1 MCLGPCFWY
10 RFCPNHPDKNRGN
23 HHTIV
28 MYDLSITISRSA
40 RFPRRSRNFMILK
53 FGNNSGKIIMYDV
66 FYSTKNNL
74 VSANHRRVGREF
86 SGFLRNIFTNHNT
99 YIRHFSLRVRL
110 EYFFW
115 KIMLIFSRNM
125 LLINSITCYNTLAM
139 AAANRRYVV
148 QDWKQYPSYGIEGF
162 TGDRKPNQCQV
173 AVRTLQI
180 SGLGYNSITWA
191 QTWPWAFTQI
201 CVKARPFN
209 LDRQKLRSKKTFF

>member
-115 KIMLIFSRNM
+115 KIMLIFSRNI
-125 LLINSITCYNTLAM
+125 LLIPFHAIT
-139 AAANRRYVV
+139 R
-148 QDWKQYPSYGIEGF
+148 
-162 TGDRKPNQCQV
+162 
-173 AVRTLQI
+173 
-180 SGLGYNSITWA
+180 
-191 QTWPWAFTQI
+191 WPWLQNEGMSFKNGNNI
-201 CVKARPFN
+201 RLMVLKGLLVIGNFRPNF
-209 LDRQKLRSKKTFF
+209 RSVPIFGPNIANIWPRI